1 MKNNI
6 FLFTIL
12 FLFILFF
19 FFLDISMGSVKMGFD
34 EIFNILSGKS
44 SNAPRQFILFN
55 YRLPKAVTA
64 LCVGAGISLCG
75 LQMQTLFRNP
85 LADTSILGIGS
96 GASLGVALFVM
107 LGAIFPSL
115 IPSFL
120 VTNYWGLI
128 LSAILGAL
136 VILVIISIFIT
147 WLSDLV
153 SILIIGVMF
162 GYVTSSLVSI
172 MQYFS
177 SPETVKSYLI
187 WSFGSL
193 GGTTWD
199 QLYYVIPIVVVNLF
213 LSFLLPKSMNAL
225 LLGENYARSV
235 GVNINFIRIKLVLLT
250 ALITG
255 TLTAFVGPIAFI
267 GIAVPHAA
275 RMLFRTTNHL
285 VLIPATIFCGMLIML
300 ICDIVTQLPSGG
312 VILPINAVTSILG
325 APVVI
330 VIILRRRKNKSIFN

>member
-12 FLFILFF
+12 FFFILFF
-19 FFLDISMGSVKMGFD
+19 FFLDISMGSVKMRFD
-34 EIFNILSGKS
+34 EIFDILSGNS
-44 SNAPRQFILFN
+44 SNTSRQFILFN
-55 YRLPKAVTA
+55 YRLPKAITA
-64 LCVGAGISLCG
+64 LSVGAGISLCG

-107 LGAIFPSL
+107 LGAIFPSF

-128 LSAILGAL
+128 LSAIIGAL
-136 VILVIISIFIT
+136 VILIVISIFIT

-193 GGTTWD
+193 GGITWD
-199 QLYYVIPIVVVNLF
+199 QLYYVIPIVVVSVF
-213 LSFLLPKSMNAL
+213 LSFLLPKSMNAI

-235 GVNINFIRIKLVLLT
+235 GVNINLIRIKLVLLT

-275 RMLFRTTNHL
+275 RMLFKTTNHL
-285 VLIPATIFCGMLIML
+285 ILIPATIFCGMLIML
-300 ICDIVTQLPSGG
+300 ICDIVTQLPSDG
-312 VILPINAVTSILG
+312 VVLPINAVTSILG
-325 APVVI
+325 APVVVI
-330 VIILRRRKNKSIFN
+330 IILRRRKNKSIFN